1 MPTKTLPLPKGEVTE
16 ADVLAALREFN
27 RRVDILQARM
37 AERDKQIKQ
46 LRKSSRATLAR
57 IKKMLGPRP
66 HQNPRLQTTA
76 TDTPTPHNAQT
87 VQSLRLIDAAM
98 STP

>member
-27 RRVDILQARM
+27 RAVDVIEKRM
-37 AERDKQIKQ
+37 AERDKRIEE

-57 IKKMLGPRP
+57 IKKMLAKPRP
-66 HQNPRLQTTA
+66 ASQAIRFPN
-76 TDTPTPHNAQT
+76 
-87 VQSLRLIDAAM
+87 ID
-98 STP
+98 